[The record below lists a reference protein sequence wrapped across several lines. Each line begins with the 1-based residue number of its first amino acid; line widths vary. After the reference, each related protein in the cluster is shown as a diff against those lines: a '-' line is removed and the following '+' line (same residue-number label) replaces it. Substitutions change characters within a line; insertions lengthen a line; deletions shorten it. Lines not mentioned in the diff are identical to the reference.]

1 MIGIDNKQV
10 FVRHRGV
17 YARVNPCNLQ
27 LVNDPVK
34 DYKRETVDKDS
45 PDVQNYSKENQNI
58 NTDMIIEVD
67 TENVSNEFEEQKY
80 KENKDRQVNE
90 PTDTVSSVNKNLTMK
105 VLILLKPLG
114 TAPAIKNKVTYQ
126 VPDSKEWKKALIT
139 SR

>member
-90 PTDTVSSVNKNLTMK
+90 LTD
-105 VLILLKPLG
+105 
-114 TAPAIKNKVTYQ
+114 
-126 VPDSKEWKKALIT
+126 
-139 SR
+139 